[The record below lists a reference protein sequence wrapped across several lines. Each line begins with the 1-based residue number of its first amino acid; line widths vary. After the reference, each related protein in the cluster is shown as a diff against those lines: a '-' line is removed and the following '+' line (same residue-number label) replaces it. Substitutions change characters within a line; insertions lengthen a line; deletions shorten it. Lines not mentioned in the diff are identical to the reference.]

1 MAWILILS
9 FIILLFLGVPIIFCL
24 GISSMFYLFFS
35 PMPLA
40 ILPQK
45 MLIAL
50 GNFLL
55 ISLPLFILAG
65 EIMNRGGV
73 TTRLINI
80 AKVLVGRLEGGLA
93 YVNVVVSMFFGGV
106 QGMATADTAAIGS
119 ILIPAMV
126 KEGYEPDFS
135 VAVTVA
141 SSTIGPIIPP
151 SFLFI
156 IYAMVAKV
164 SVGAMFLGGII
175 PGILLGITQ
184 MGLIFFLGKNRKIRN
199 KFPKGEKLPHKKAIK
214 YLLEGFPV
222 LILPIIIIGGIVF
235 GICTATEAA
244 AIAVIYALI
253 ISLFIGEMKVKDI
266 PEILFGAA
274 KLSGS
279 ICLIISTA
287 TIFAWILTIE
297 RIPYKL
303 AEFLTLFSDNK
314 IILLFLLNII
324 LLFIGTFMDP
334 TVAVLILVPILL
346 PVLTNIG
353 MNPIHVGVFI
363 CFNLIIGLTTPPV
376 GQCLFIASNISKLS
390 MERITKAMIPFFII
404 NICVL
409 LLITYFPIIIT
420 FLPKLIMGI
429 Q

>member
-1 MAWILILS
+1 MLWILVLS
-9 FIILLFLGVPIIFCL
+9 FIILLFIGVPIIFCL
-24 GISSMFYLFFS
+24 GLSSMFYLFFS
-35 PMPLA
+35 PVPLV

-50 GNFLL
+50 ENFLL
-55 ISLPLFILAG
+55 VSLPLFILVG
-65 EIMNRGGV
+65 EIMNKGGV
-73 TTRLINI
+73 TTRLINLSKI
-80 AKVLVGRLEGGLA
+80 LVGKYKGGLA
-93 YVNVVVSMFFGGV
+93 YVNILVSMFFGGV

-119 ILIPAMV
+119 VLIPAMI

-135 VAVTVA
+135 VAVTVS

-151 SFLFI
+151 SFLFL
-156 IYAMVAKV
+156 IYSMVAEV
-164 SVGAMFLGGII
+164 SVGAMFLGGIL
-175 PGILLGITQ
+175 PGILLAIAQ
-184 MGLIFFLGKNRKIRN
+184 MGLVFLLAKNRI
-199 KFPKGEKLPHKKAIK
+199 KFPKGEKLSHEKTIK
-214 YLLEGFPV
+214 YLLESLPV
-222 LILPIIIIGGIVF
+222 LVLPIIIVVGIVS

-244 AIAVIYALI
+244 AIAVVYALI
-253 ISLFIGEMKVKDI
+253 ISLFIGELKVKDI
-266 PEILFGAA
+266 PNILFRAA

-287 TIFAWILTIE
+287 GIFAWILTIE
-297 RIPYKL
+297 RVPYKL

-334 TVAVLILVPILL
+334 TVAVLIVTPVILPI
-346 PVLTNIG
+346 LTNIG
-353 MNPIHVGVFI
+353 MNPIHIGVFI

-390 MERITKAMIPFFII
+390 IERITKAIIPFIII

-409 LLITYFPIIIT
+409 FLITYFPIIVMI
-420 FLPKLIMGI
+420 LPKLIMGM
-429 Q
+429 